1 VAAVD
6 GVDLSVAAGET
17 LGLVGESGCGK
28 STLARSVLRLTDPDD
43 GRVRFEGRDITGL
56 RGRSLKAVRRHL
68 QVVFQDPFAS
78 LNPRRRIGPA
88 LAEGLKIHGLG
99 DAAERRRK
107 VVATLERC
115 GLPASAADKLPHQ
128 FSGGQRQRVGIA
140 RALVLEPRLILC
152 DEPVSALDVSVQA
165 QILNLLADLQREL
178 GLAYLFISH
187 DLRVVHHL
195 SHRVAVMYAGR
206 IVEEGPAEAVLERPA
221 HPYTRGLLAAVPGS
235 GRGRESRIPAG
246 DLREPAGQCPF
257 YPRCPEAES
266 ACTEWPYQQLTVG
279 TAHRAACH
287 RAV

>member
-1 VAAVD
+1 VAP
-6 GVDLSVAAGET
+6 GET

-28 STLARSVLRLTDPDD
+28 STLARSVLRLNEPDG
-43 GRVRFEGRDITGL
+43 GRVRFEGRDIT
-56 RGRSLKAVRRHL
+56 RSSGRSLKALRRHL

-99 DAAERRRK
+99 DAAERKRQ
-107 VVATLERC
+107 VAATLERC

-165 QILNLLADLQREL
+165 QILNLLAELQREL

-221 HPYTRGLLAAVPGS
+221 HPYTRGLLASVPGS
-235 GRGRESRIPAG
+235 GRRQEERIPAV
-246 DLREPAGQCPF
+246 DLRAPAGECPF
-257 YPRCPEAES
+257 FPRCPLGDTDCAR
-266 ACTEWPYQQLTVG
+266 WPYESLRVG
-279 TAHRAACH
+279 DRHRAACR